1 MENAMTRDEA
11 LTRLRYRES
20 DLKRIGVQ
28 SLYLFGSTARNE
40 AEASSDVD
48 LFFDYERGK
57 FGLYELMDVKDLA
70 LAILGREA
78 DIMTRDSLHPALR
91 ARIEAGALRVF

>member
-48 LFFDYERGK
+48 LFFDYER
-57 FGLYELMDVKDLA
+57 
-70 LAILGREA
+70 
-78 DIMTRDSLHPALR
+78 
-91 ARIEAGALRVF
+91 